1 MLVGHP
7 LDSKQDGL
15 LDRRGKPQLMDG
27 LAIPAARSEKD
38 VTLIERRL
46 QQLLEDEGVAF
57 GSLVQKITEV
67 GLDRCVVE
75 DGTDHASHAARR

>member
-1 MLVGHP
+1 
-7 LDSKQDGL
+7 
-15 LDRRGKPQLMDG
+15 MDG

-67 GLDRCVVE
+67 GLDGCVVE